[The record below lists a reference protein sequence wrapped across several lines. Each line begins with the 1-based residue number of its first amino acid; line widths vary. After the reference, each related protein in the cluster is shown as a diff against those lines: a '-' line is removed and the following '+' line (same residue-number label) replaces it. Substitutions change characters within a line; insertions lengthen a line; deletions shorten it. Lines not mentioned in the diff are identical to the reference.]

1 MTAMAIELTGRD
13 LTLDEIE
20 RVAAD
25 GESVTLAE
33 ESLERVGA
41 SRQVVEDIL
50 RRDEVVYG
58 INTGFGNFRNVVIPH
73 ADLERLQLNLI
84 RSHSAGVGDPFSEED
99 VRAILVL
106 RINALASGYSGI
118 DPETLDAAVAMLNAG
133 VHPVVPQ
140 KGSVGAS
147 GDLAPL
153 AHVALVL
160 IGEGEAFYRGERLSG
175 GAALERAGL
184 SPCRLHPKDGLALI
198 NGTQVISALL
208 AGAVSLASRLVRS
221 ADVIGA
227 LTLDTLLGTDVAFD
241 PRIHEARPHH
251 GQIVSARN
259 LRRLLQGSELRKSH
273 EACDRVQ
280 DSYSL
285 RCMPQVHG
293 AVRDALGYVR
303 GVLETEINSATDNPM
318 IFVDGRDVV
327 SGGNFHG
334 QPVALAADFLTIALA
349 GLGAISERR
358 VERLVNPDLSD
369 LPGFLVEEGG
379 LNSGFM
385 IVHVTA
391 AALASEN
398 KTYSHPA
405 SVDSIPTSANQEDH
419 VSMGVTAARKTKEVA
434 KNLAHILA
442 IELLCAGQAL
452 EFRRPLKTSA
462 ALEAVHARLRQDVPS
477 YEHDRAHYLDIEA
490 ANKIV
495 GSGGLLHVVEQTLGT
510 EGAL

>member
-1 MTAMAIELTGRD
+1 MPIELTGQS

-20 RVAAD
+20 SIAAD
-25 GESVTLAE
+25 GESVTLGAQAR
-33 ESLERVGA
+33 ERVRA

-50 RRDEVVYG
+50 KRDEVVYG
-58 INTGFGNFRNVVIPH
+58 INTGFGNFRNVVIPE

-84 RSHSAGVGDPFSEED
+84 RSHSAGVGEPFSEED
-99 VRAILVL
+99 VRAILAL

-118 DPETLDAAVAMLNAG
+118 DPETLDAVVAMLNAG

-175 GAALERAGL
+175 LAALERAGL
-184 SPCRLHPKDGLALI
+184 RPCRLHPKDGLALI

-208 AGAVSLASRLVRS
+208 ASAVSLASRLVRS

-241 PRIHEARPHH
+241 PRIHQARPHH

-273 EACDRVQ
+273 ESCDRVQ

-293 AVRDALGYVR
+293 AVRDALSYVR
-303 GVLETEINSATDNPM
+303 GILEIEINSATDNPM
-318 IFVDGRDVV
+318 IFVDGGDVV

-334 QPVALAADFLTIALA
+334 QPVALASDFLTIALA
-349 GLGAISERR
+349 QLGAISERR
-358 VERLVNPDLSD
+358 IERLVNPDLSD

-398 KTYSHPA
+398 KTYSYPA

-434 KNLAHILA
+434 KNLAYILA
-442 IELLCAGQAL
+442 IEFLTAGQAL

-462 ALEAVHARLRQDVPS
+462 ALEAAHARLRRDVPP
-477 YEHDRAHYLDIEA
+477 YENDRAQYPDIEA

-495 GSGGLLHVVEQTLGT
+495 GSGELLHVVEQTLGS
-510 EGAL
+510 EGALS

>member
-1 MTAMAIELTGRD
+1 MPIELTGRS

-20 RVAAD
+20 RISAK
-25 GESVTLAE
+25 GESVTLGSEAQ
-33 ESLERVGA
+33 ERVRA

-50 RRDEVVYG
+50 ERDEVVYG
-58 INTGFGNFRNVVIPH
+58 INTGFGNFRNVVIPK

-84 RSHSAGVGDPFSEED
+84 RSHSAGVGEPLSEQD
-99 VRAILVL
+99 VRAILAL
-106 RINALASGYSGI
+106 RINALASGFSGI
-118 DPETLDAAVAMLNAG
+118 DPETLDGVVAMLNAG
-133 VHPVVPQ
+133 VHPVVPK

-175 GAALERAGL
+175 SAALERAGL

-208 AGAVSLASRLVRS
+208 AGAVSLAGRLVRS
-221 ADVIGA
+221 ADIIGA

-241 PRIHEARPHH
+241 PRIHEARPHA
-251 GQIVSARN
+251 GQIDSARN
-259 LRRLLQGSELRKSH
+259 LRRLLEGSELRKSH

-293 AVRDALGYVR
+293 AVRDALSYVR
-303 GVLETEINSATDNPM
+303 GILETEINSATDNPM
-318 IFVDGRDVV
+318 IFVDGGDVV

-349 GLGAISERR
+349 ELGAISERR
-358 VERLVNPDLSD
+358 IERLVNPDLSD
-369 LPGFLVEEGG
+369 LPGFLVQEGG

-419 VSMGVTAARKTKEVA
+419 VSMGVTAARKTREVA
-434 KNLAHILA
+434 NNLSHILA
-442 IELLCAGQAL
+442 IEFLTAGQAL
-452 EFRRPLKTSA
+452 EFRRPLQTSA
-462 ALEAVHARLRQDVPS
+462 ALEAAHARLRRDVPP
-477 YEHDRAHYLDIEA
+477 YEDDRVQYPDIEA
-490 ANKIV
+490 ANAIV
-495 GSGGLLHVVEQTLGT
+495 GSGELLHVVEQTLGI
-510 EGAL
+510 EGALS